1 MPSKSSSN
9 CCISRGPPSPDGE
22 PPRLARNSP
31 RKNPH
36 PANAPTL
43 SPGSSTTIPE
53 LRPIFEDDDIT
64 ETGVVHVKHNS
75 TYKMRS
81 FLLGD
86 NEDKSDTEDEC
97 KRVRVKKSSTALDA
111 VRQKLRKHLS
121 RESALSKRR
130 SKSSVGTSEEEVE
143 RRAELRRI
151 RHKRIQEEL
160 SNEAVYD
167 DDAKILSS
175 LIDADSSMGMTSRS
189 SWVQGELGT
198 SHPRLLTPSLPYSTM
213 SISAKPPLKETN
225 STLNDVKVGA
235 VERPMSQISTQ
246 RNNPSSAEVHEALT
260 KSSTIIRRHSSPV
273 LKQSNADRAG
283 PQVYQPTRKRS
294 FDIPTPP
301 SPVLAPTRLSS
312 VPEPRKSSW
321 RLSFASSKRGE
332 VLRKLS
338 QEQKTAILPNLEPL
352 STSPPSLKRWLYP
365 QGLRSPSKAVHSS
378 EDGTNLD
385 TLTSHEQTYTP
396 SQDFGGVDGGA
407 EQDSSSIHLQE
418 MGISQSLAS
427 RALQVS
433 SSSPQLSS
441 WNSHQRGASSISDIS
456 RVIRSERA
464 RYLRYTSDSAPL
476 SERIPQSW
484 GKILP
489 DGASSF
495 YPSTMNSMQPSPESS
510 RFNLVSLLSGSKD
523 KVVNA
528 EFGEGEKTQVG
539 PPLTTTKT
547 ASDSSP
553 SRSVPLTR
561 QPRRPTFDDG
571 SILASETDS
580 FREREAELSVI
591 KTRFASSEAR
601 RSPSTPV
608 SSKFRE
614 EFDLADLPPDTPI
627 VRMPSAF
634 ARLARLAI
642 RSYDGPAMEEILSI
656 PMPDFAPDE
665 LRKKKLVEEDVLGGV
680 WGKAAKKNERKKSRK
695 ERIEDELVI
704 KSILGGFRRKKPK
717 KVNINDHKSAA
728 EEYQKRFDERVA
740 VKELVMDSWEEEMAA
755 SAAKAKAKSKN
766 IVKKS
771 KPTGPDRRYPATWSR
786 FPSHSRD
793 DRSRSAG
800 PPDQIEAID
809 FAMAKRENGK
819 EIWYHSERKLHL
831 YHYDNDDHPSH
842 ADDLRKKNLKEKLEK
857 SIENKMYDYQNSLD
871 APVPEDTFGRRSS
884 MNTELKMEFPELEI
898 LGIEVMAT
906 DDMEREVEE
915 ELAEKERKEHLANTD
930 MGTVDGAADSENDS
944 EPVEIVEVSIADPKF
959 YEDCVV
965 NVAEVLSAVD
975 NKRKYRTWSGK
986 DWDGY
991 RYEDSR
997 RSRHARSSS
1006 LVLRKSTDDC
1016 CTELKKMEVIERDK
1030 VLQAAEEA
1038 WGRKK

>member
-1 MPSKSSSN
+1 MPLRSSSN
-9 CCISRGPPSPDGE
+9 CCISRGPPSPDVE
-22 PPRLARNSP
+22 PPRLAHNSP
-31 RKNPH
+31 HSNPH
-36 PANAPTL
+36 LADAFTL
-43 SPGSSTTIPE
+43 SPGSSAAVAE

-64 ETGVVHVKHNS
+64 ETEVVHAKHNS
-75 TYKMRS
+75 TYKLRS
-81 FLLGD
+81 FLLGE

-97 KRVRVKKSSTALDA
+97 ERIRVKKSSATLDA

-167 DDAKILSS
+167 DDAKTLSS
-175 LIDADSSMGMTSRS
+175 LVDADSSMGMTSRS
-189 SWVQGELGT
+189 SWVPGELIA
-198 SHPRLLTPSLPYSTM
+198 SHPRLLTPSLPYPVILAPTM
-213 SISAKPPLKETN
+213 PPLKEAN
-225 STLNDVKVGA
+225 STLGEVKIDT
-235 VERPMSQISTQ
+235 VERSVSQSLIQ
-246 RNNPSSAEVHEALT
+246 RNNL
-260 KSSTIIRRHSSPV
+260 SSTEVYETLARSGTIVRRHSSPF
-273 LKQSNADRAG
+273 LKQANVDRLG
-283 PQVYQPTRKRS
+283 LQVYQPIRKRS
-294 FDIPTPP
+294 FDIPMP
-301 SPVLAPTRLSS
+301 LSS
-312 VPEPRKSSW
+312 VPRPSRLSSRTELRKSSW

-338 QEQKTAILPNLEPL
+338 QEHKTTMPPNPEQS
-352 STSPPSLKRWLYP
+352 STSTPSLKRWLYA
-365 QGLRSPSKAVHSS
+365 QGLRSPSKVIQGS
-378 EDGTNLD
+378 EESMNLD
-385 TLTSHEQTYTP
+385 VLASHEHTCTP

-407 EQDSSSIHLQE
+407 EQDSSSIHLHK
-418 MGISQSLAS
+418 MGISQRLAS
-427 RALQVS
+427 KALQAS

-441 WNSHQRGASSISDIS
+441 WSSHQRGASSISDIS

-464 RYLRYTSDSAPL
+464 RYLRYTSDSVPL

-484 GKILP
+484 GKILS
-489 DGASSF
+489 DGTSSF

-510 RFNLVSLLSGSKD
+510 RFNLVSLLTGSKA
-523 KVVNA
+523 KVLSA
-528 EFGEGEKTQVG
+528 EFGETEKTQVG
-539 PPLTTTKT
+539 PPLTTTTT

-553 SRSVPLTR
+553 SRPIPLTR
-561 QPRRPTFDDG
+561 QPRRPAFDDS

-591 KTRFASSEAR
+591 KTRFASSEAH

-614 EFDLADLPPDTPI
+614 EFDLENLPPDTPI
-627 VRMPSAF
+627 TRKPSAF

-642 RSYDGPAMEEILSI
+642 RSYDGPAMEEILSV
-656 PMPDFAPDE
+656 PMPDFSPDE
-665 LRKKKLVEEDVLGGV
+665 LRRNKLVEEDVLGGV
-680 WGKAAKKNERKKSRK
+680 WGKAVKKDDRKKSRK
-695 ERIEDELVI
+695 GSIEDELVT

-755 SAAKAKAKSKN
+755 TAAKAKAKSRN
-766 IVKKS
+766 IVKKN
-771 KPTGPDRRYPATWSR
+771 KPTGPDRRYPATWSQ

-793 DRSRSAG
+793 DRSKSAG

-831 YHYDNDDHPSH
+831 YHYDNDGHPSH
-842 ADDLRKKNLKEKLEK
+842 ADDLRKRNLKEKLEK
-857 SIENKMYDYQNSLD
+857 TIENKMYNYQNSLE
-871 APVPEDTFGRRSS
+871 APIPEDTFGRRSS

-898 LGIEVMAT
+898 LGMEIMAT

-915 ELAEKERKEHLANTD
+915 ELAEEERKEHLANTD
-930 MGTVDGAADSENDS
+930 MGTVDGAADSKTDGD
-944 EPVEIVEVSIADPKF
+944 PVEAIEVSISDPKF

-965 NVAEVLSAVD
+965 NVTEVLLATD
-975 NKRKYRTWSGK
+975 RKRKYRTWSGK
-986 DWDGY
+986 DWDGD
-991 RYEDSR
+991 RFESIR
-997 RSRHARSSS
+997 RGRNGRSGS

-1016 CTELKKMEVIERDK
+1016 CTELKLMEVLEREK